1 MSTYN
6 INYNFERCTDKGSDK
21 TFVNDGSMWCHV
33 KAEAVNG
40 CTFKEEDT
48 DCKIEMFYN
57 NRWMPIYMN
66 LKKVTPDEDQ
76 LILNGE
82 KSGITSDG
90 TFLHISFAFTSRYMG
105 DADCY
110 VKASLGT
117 PKPVPTLNVTNNV
130 AHTTYKKRTSG
141 SNTVITLICDTG
153 YTFDGVPTVT
163 YGGDPDDP
171 FAEAST
177 ADMTVSG
184 DIATFSLAT
193 DSYGGSATLNGNT
206 KPKPVKPVS
215 VTNNVSHT
223 TYKTEV
229 QGINTKITLTCD
241 GGYTFEGV
249 PRITYGQSE
258 HAYMT
263 VSGNVATFTLATVS
277 YNGVAILEGKTKTV
291 VVINNVAHTTY
302 KKEVQGKN
310 TVITLTCDDGYTFD
324 GVPRITYGQ
333 SVHTDMTV
341 SGNVATF
348 SLATDS
354 YGGSCILEGK
364 TRAVAPPVQPVSVTN
379 NVAHTTYQKEV
390 QGDNTVITLT
400 CDSGYTFDGTPTVTY
415 GADPEDPFAEGT
427 TENMTVSGNVATFTL
442 ATASYG
448 GFAKLDGNT
457 KEVIPELQNNIS
469 GATYTTEE
477 DPFTE
482 VTTVTIT
489 CNDGLVFD
497 GVPTVKYVKTSGQ
510 QTILAATLNETNTVA
525 TAEIS
530 DLKYIVSLD
539 GNTKTKPVVPTEPTV
554 TNNVPDS
561 TESHTADGHSVTV
574 NLSSNNVMLNVSCA
588 YVATDGSSKNVP
600 VTVKVVVK
608 PLVDSSNV
616 TSNASVTLPDVD
628 FNSPVVISGESKKAL
643 RIDYYLSGCSTA
655 TQPTYCFV
663 GEPIT
668 FTLNADSGNEF
679 DEPDKCKLI
688 GYSVFAPVYTSPM
701 EISEDKL
708 TATGTITPTV
718 GTSQRDDFYIEV
730 HGVANPQSTPTKK
743 YGFINAYVLNEK
755 NLEDFAN
762 ARFVPYTGEVGST
775 KEDPISYDLGDYIN
789 RVKRFFFQVDKG
801 SSSKLMCG
809 NFMVDTTVY
818 NLTSDSKVLS
828 FGSVEIPNVTQS
840 TADYDT
846 ELNMFVPFIGLES
859 LPVDLIGHTVSL
871 ELRVNLLGG
880 GGVYVMTCD
889 DRIVWTKEVEPCSDV
904 LFRTQKQQI
913 QVIGGSKF
921 DSTYLMGLTPYIV
934 LQKKTITSTGVETP
948 SSRLTK
954 VKDVSGFTK
963 MVNVKFADTTNMLTD
978 DVNTIIN
985 ILRNGFTL

>member
-1 MSTYN
+1 MASTYN
-6 INYNFERCTDKGSDK
+6 INYNFERCTDKGSDT
-21 TFVNDGSMWCHV
+21 TFYNDGATWCHI

-40 CTFKEEDT
+40 CLFKEEDPA
-48 DCKIEMFYN
+48 CKIELFYN
-57 NRWMPIYMN
+57 DRRITVYMD

-90 TFLHISFAFTSRYMG
+90 TFLHRRCSFPDGYRG

-117 PKPVPTLNVTNNV
+117 PTPVPTLNITNNV
-130 AHTTYKKRTSG
+130 AHTTYKTKTSG
-141 SNTVITLICDTG
+141 SNTMITLTCDDG
-153 YTFDGVPTVT
+153 FTFDGVPTVT

-184 DIATFSLAT
+184 
-193 DSYGGSATLNGNT
+193 
-206 KPKPVKPVS
+206 
-215 VTNNVSHT
+215 
-223 TYKTEV
+223 
-229 QGINTKITLTCD
+229 
-241 GGYTFEGV
+241 
-249 PRITYGQSE
+249 
-258 HAYMT
+258 
-263 VSGNVATFTLATVS
+263 
-277 YNGVAILEGKTKTV
+277 
-291 VVINNVAHTTY
+291 
-302 KKEVQGKN
+302 
-310 TVITLTCDDGYTFD
+310 
-324 GVPRITYGQ
+324 
-333 SVHTDMTV
+333 
-341 SGNVATF
+341 
-348 SLATDS
+348 
-354 YGGSCILEGK
+354 
-364 TRAVAPPVQPVSVTN
+364 
-379 NVAHTTYQKEV
+379 
-390 QGDNTVITLT
+390 
-400 CDSGYTFDGTPTVTY
+400 
-415 GADPEDPFAEGT
+415 
-427 TENMTVSGNVATFTL
+427 NVATFTL

-448 GFAKLDGNT
+448 DFATLSGNT
-457 KEVIPELQNNIS
+457 KEVIPEPQNNIS

-477 DPFTE
+477 DPFSE
-482 VTTVTIT
+482 STTVTIT

-497 GVPTVKYVKTSGQ
+497 GVPTVKYVNTSGQ
-510 QTILAATLNETNTVA
+510 QTTVSTTVNETNTVA

-530 DLKYIVSLD
+530 DLRYIVSLD
-539 GNTKTKPVVPTEPTV
+539 GNTKPKPVAPTEPTV

-561 TESHTADGHSVTV
+561 TESHTVDGHSVTL
-574 NLSSNNVMLNVSCA
+574 NLSSKKVMLNVSCA
-588 YVATDGSSKNVP
+588 YVSTDGSSKNVP
-600 VTVKVVVK
+600 VTVNVVVDDIK
-608 PLVDSSNV
+608 DTDNV

-628 FNSPVVISGESKKAL
+628 FNSPVVISGESKKAI
-643 RIDYYLSGCSTA
+643 RIDYTLTGCTPVA
-655 TQPTYCFV
+655 QPTYCFV
-663 GEPIT
+663 GEPLTI
-668 FTLNADSGNEF
+668 TLNADSGNIF
-679 DEPDKCKLI
+679 DEPDKCKLT
-688 GYSVFAPVYTSPM
+688 GYSQFATPYIVPM
-701 EISEDKL
+701 TINEDKL
-708 TATGTITPTV
+708 TATGTITPTA
-718 GTSQRDDFYIEV
+718 GSEDRDDWYIIVE
-730 HGVANPQSTPTKK
+730 GVANPPSTPTKK

-755 NLEDFAN
+755 NLEDFAT
-762 ARFVPYTGEVGST
+762 ARFVQYTGDGGST

-809 NFMVDTTVY
+809 NFMVDTPVY
-818 NLTSDSKVLS
+818 NLASDSKVLS

-846 ELNMFVPFIGLES
+846 ELSLFVPFIGLES
-859 LPVDLIGHTVSL
+859 LPVDLIGNTVGL

-934 LQKKTITSTGVETP
+934 LQKKTITSTGVETA

>member
-1 MSTYN
+1 MASTYN
-6 INYNFERCTDKGSDK
+6 INYNFERCTDAGSDK
-21 TFVNDGSMWCHV
+21 TYYNDGATWCHI

-40 CTFKEEDT
+40 CTFVENDSA
-48 DCKIEMFYN
+48 CKFEMYYN
-57 NRWMPIYMN
+57 DRWVTIYMN
-66 LKKVTPDEDQ
+66 LTKVSPEEDQ
-76 LILNGE
+76 LVINGE

-90 TFLHISFAFTSRYMG
+90 TFLHRRFSFPSGYMG

-110 VKASLGT
+110 VKASGGS
-117 PKPVPTLNVTNNV
+117 PAPVPTLSVTNNV
-130 AHTTYKKRTSG
+130 AHTTYKTKTSG
-141 SNTVITLICDTG
+141 SNTVITLTCDDG
-153 YTFDGVPTVT
+153 FTFDGVPTVT

-171 FAEAST
+171 FAEST
-177 ADMTVSG
+177 
-184 DIATFSLAT
+184 
-193 DSYGGSATLNGNT
+193 
-206 KPKPVKPVS
+206 
-215 VTNNVSHT
+215 
-223 TYKTEV
+223 TE
-229 QGINTKITLTCD
+229 N
-241 GGYTFEGV
+241 
-249 PRITYGQSE
+249 
-258 HAYMT
+258 
-263 VSGNVATFTLATVS
+263 
-277 YNGVAILEGKTKTV
+277 
-291 VVINNVAHTTY
+291 
-302 KKEVQGKN
+302 
-310 TVITLTCDDGYTFD
+310 
-324 GVPRITYGQ
+324 
-333 SVHTDMTV
+333 MTV

-348 SLATDS
+348 SLATAS
-354 YGGSCILEGK
+354 YGGS
-364 TRAVAPPVQPVSVTN
+364 A
-379 NVAHTTYQKEV
+379 
-390 QGDNTVITLT
+390 TL
-400 CDSGYTFDGTPTVTY
+400 SGR
-415 GADPEDPFAEGT
+415 
-427 TENMTVSGNVATFTL
+427 
-442 ATASYG
+442 
-448 GFAKLDGNT
+448 T
-457 KEVIPELQNNIS
+457 KEVIPEPQNNIS

-482 VTTVTIT
+482 STTVTIT

-497 GVPTVKYVKTSGQ
+497 GVPTVKYVNTTGQ
-510 QTILAATLNETNTVA
+510 QTTVSTTVNDTNTVA

-539 GNTKTKPVVPTEPTV
+539 GNTKTKPVAPTEPTV

-561 TESHTADGHSVTV
+561 TESHTVDGHSLTV
-574 NLSSNNVMLNVSCA
+574 NLSSTKVMLNVSCA

-600 VTVKVVVK
+600 VTVNVVVDEVK
-608 PLVDSSNV
+608 DQNNV
-616 TSNASVTLPDVD
+616 SSNASVTLPDVD
-628 FNSPVVISGESKKAL
+628 FNSPVVISGESKQAI
-643 RIDYYLSGCSTA
+643 RIDYNLSGCTPVA
-655 TQPTYCFV
+655 QPTYCFV
-663 GEPIT
+663 GEPLTI
-668 FTLNADSGNEF
+668 TLNADSGNQF
-679 DEPDKCKLI
+679 DEPDKCKLT
-688 GYSVFAPVYTSPM
+688 GYSTFAPLYIVPM
-701 EISEDKL
+701 TISQDKL

-718 GTSQRDDFYIEV
+718 GSADRDDWYIIVE
-730 HGVANPQSTPTKK
+730 GVANPQSTPTKK

-755 NLEDFAN
+755 NLEDFAT
-762 ARFVPYTGEVGST
+762 ARFVQYTGDVGST

-818 NLTSDSKVLS
+818 NLASDSKVLS

-846 ELNMFVPFIGLES
+846 ELNLFVPFIGLES
-859 LPVDLIGHTVSL
+859 LPVDLIGSTVSL

-934 LQKKTITSTGVETP
+934 LQKKTITSTGVETA

>member
-1 MSTYN
+1 MASTYN
-6 INYNFERCTDKGSDK
+6 INYTFERCTDRGSDK
-21 TFVNDGSMWCHV
+21 TFYTDGATWCHI

-40 CTFKEEDT
+40 CNFVEEDPA
-48 DCKIEMFYN
+48 CKIELFYN
-57 NRWMPIYMN
+57 DRWVTVYMN

-76 LILNGE
+76 LIINGE

-90 TFLHISFAFTSRYMG
+90 LFLHRRFSFPDGYRG

-110 VKASLGT
+110 VKASGGS
-117 PKPVPTLNVTNNV
+117 PAPVPTLNVTNNV
-130 AHTTYKKRTSG
+130 AHTTYKTKTSG
-141 SNTVITLICDTG
+141 SNTVITLTCDDVF
-153 YTFDGVPTVT
+153 TFDGV
-163 YGGDPDDP
+163 
-171 FAEAST
+171 
-177 ADMTVSG
+177 
-184 DIATFSLAT
+184 
-193 DSYGGSATLNGNT
+193 
-206 KPKPVKPVS
+206 
-215 VTNNVSHT
+215 
-223 TYKTEV
+223 
-229 QGINTKITLTCD
+229 
-241 GGYTFEGV
+241 
-249 PRITYGQSE
+249 
-258 HAYMT
+258 
-263 VSGNVATFTLATVS
+263 
-277 YNGVAILEGKTKTV
+277 
-291 VVINNVAHTTY
+291 
-302 KKEVQGKN
+302 
-310 TVITLTCDDGYTFD
+310 
-324 GVPRITYGQ
+324 
-333 SVHTDMTV
+333 
-341 SGNVATF
+341 
-348 SLATDS
+348 
-354 YGGSCILEGK
+354 
-364 TRAVAPPVQPVSVTN
+364 
-379 NVAHTTYQKEV
+379 
-390 QGDNTVITLT
+390 
-400 CDSGYTFDGTPTVTY
+400 PTVTY
-415 GADPEDPFAEGT
+415 GADPEDPFSEGT

-448 GFAKLDGNT
+448 GSATLSGRT
-457 KEVIPELQNNIS
+457 KEVIPEPQNNIS
-469 GATYTTEE
+469 GTTYTSEE

-482 VTTVTIT
+482 TTTVTIT

-497 GVPTVKYVKTSGQ
+497 GVPTVKYVNASGQ
-510 QTILAATLNETNTVA
+510 QTTVSTTVNGDNTVA

-539 GNTKTKPVVPTEPTV
+539 GQTKTKPVAPTEPTV

-561 TESHTADGHSVTV
+561 TESHTVDGHSVTV
-574 NLSSNNVMLNVSCA
+574 NLSSTKVMLNVSCA

-600 VTVKVVVK
+600 VTVNVVVDEVK
-608 PLVDSSNV
+608 DQNNV
-616 TSNASVTLPDVD
+616 SSNASVTLPDVD
-628 FNSPVVISGESKKAL
+628 FNSPVVISGESKQAM
-643 RIDYYLSGCSTA
+643 RIDYSLSGCTPVA
-655 TQPTYCFV
+655 QPTYCFV
-663 GEPIT
+663 GEPLTI
-668 FTLNADSGNEF
+668 TLNADSGNVF
-679 DEPDKCKLI
+679 DEPDKCKI
-688 GYSVFAPVYTSPM
+688 TGYSTFAPLYIVPM
-701 EISEDKL
+701 TISTDKL

-718 GTSQRDDFYIEV
+718 GSADRDDWYIIVE
-730 HGVANPQSTPTKK
+730 GVAHPQSAPTKK

-755 NLEDFAN
+755 NLEDFAT
-762 ARFVPYTGEVGST
+762 ARFVQYTGDVGST

-818 NLTSDSKVLS
+818 NLASDSKVLS

-846 ELNMFVPFIGLES
+846 ELNLFVPFIGLES
-859 LPVDLIGHTVSL
+859 LPVDLIGSTVSL

-934 LQKKTITSTGVETP
+934 LQKKTITSTGVETA